1 MLILT
6 RKPEERIMIGPDIVV
21 TVLGVHGGKVCIG
34 ITAPKNVEVDREE
47 IRARK
52 MAEREGAR

>member
-6 RKPEERIMIGPDIVV
+6 RFPSQAIIVGDDIAI
-21 TVLGVHGGKVCIG
+21 TVLSVNGKQVRIG
-34 ITAPKNVEVDREE
+34 IAAPKDVSVDREE

-52 MAEREGAR
+52 MAELEKSK